1 MLTVRPYEAP
11 EPRPFEE
18 WCIALG
24 LEARPLQDRTNQR
37 LSFDDFCYYPNV
49 KLYRVRDTELYGFW
63 RTYGD
68 VWGECRTVQEWLKDF
83 EWELIEPTPEDL
95 TDMSLFLGHDEFWE
109 WSSGKIE
116 YKTTSLWDDF
126 KALIIKGRRNPSQT

>member
-1 MLTVRPYEAP
+1 LA
-11 EPRPFEE
+11 
-18 WCIALG
+18 G
-24 LEARPLQDRTNQR
+24 R
-37 LSFDDFCYYPNV
+37 LLCYYPNV